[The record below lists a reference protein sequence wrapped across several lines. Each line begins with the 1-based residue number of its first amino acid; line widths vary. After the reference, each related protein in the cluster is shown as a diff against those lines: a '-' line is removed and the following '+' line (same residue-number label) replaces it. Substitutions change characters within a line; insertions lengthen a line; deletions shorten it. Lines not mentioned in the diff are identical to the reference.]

1 MCLAVDEIA
10 HDFRIELIEL
20 IAEQDNEQDD
30 PDDDHA
36 VHVHVHDHVDSG
48 LRLDGIGRRG
58 RDVAGPGHQDSD
70 ERAGDASA
78 DFVADRATGEN
89 QTFLTDMEFPLAVL
103 DDVAEEAED
112 DRVQGGQN
120 RCRG

>member
-36 VHVHVHDHVDSG
+36 VHVHVHNHVDSG
-48 LRLDGIGRRG
+48 LRLDGI
-58 RDVAGPGHQDSD
+58 DQDI
-70 ERAGDASA
+70 RTVMNAP
-78 DFVADRATGEN
+78 VMPVPT
-89 QTFLTDMEFPLAVL
+89 L
-103 DDVAEEAED
+103 
-112 DRVQGGQN
+112 
-120 RCRG
+120 